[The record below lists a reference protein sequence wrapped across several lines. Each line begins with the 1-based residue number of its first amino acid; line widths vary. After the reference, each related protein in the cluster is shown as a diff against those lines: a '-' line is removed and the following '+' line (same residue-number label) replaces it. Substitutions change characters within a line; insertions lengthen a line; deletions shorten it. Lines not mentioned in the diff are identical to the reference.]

1 MTKQI
6 LHFLLMGL
14 MLLGISACKQEK
26 KSKDIITKIVPKP
39 KLPSGPQQMSDFQYE
54 KKIEWLGNTY
64 TIRIRRFADKS
75 LAMVHE
81 EDGRKYYD
89 NKIQLNI
96 LRQDGSTFYDRTFTK
111 DDFREFTNNQ
121 YGKNG
126 ALVGFM
132 FDRAEGN
139 ILYFGASVGS
149 PDPNSDEYMP
159 MDVTIDNMSHIRITK
174 ATQLDT
180 PTDHPN
186 SEEPKSELEM
196 AEEDGV

>member
-1 MTKQI
+1 
-6 LHFLLMGL
+6 
-14 MLLGISACKQEK
+14 
-26 KSKDIITKIVPKP
+26 
-39 KLPSGPQQMSDFQYE
+39 
-54 KKIEWLGNTY
+54 
-64 TIRIRRFADKS
+64 
-75 LAMVHE
+75 
-81 EDGRKYYD
+81 
-89 NKIQLNI
+89 
-96 LRQDGSTFYDRTFTK
+96 
-111 DDFREFTNNQ
+111 
-121 YGKNG
+121 
-126 ALVGFM
+126 M
-132 FDRAEGN
+132 FDRAEGS